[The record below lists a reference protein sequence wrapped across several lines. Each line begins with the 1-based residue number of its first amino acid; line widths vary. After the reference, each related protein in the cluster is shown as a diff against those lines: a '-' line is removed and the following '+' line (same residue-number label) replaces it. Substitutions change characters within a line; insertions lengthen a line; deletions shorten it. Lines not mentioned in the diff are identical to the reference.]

1 MEILRD
7 FEKKIIQYQNELR
20 QGLYR
25 DELGVYKQIED
36 NKLDEFYNKYYTW
49 ITEFQKEKD

>member
-25 DELGVYKQIED
+25 DELGVYKEIGE
-36 NKLDEFYNKYYTW
+36 NKLD
-49 ITEFQKEKD
+49 